1 MEKPRHTNLNKE
13 TLASIIH
20 KKLGLSNVISIKI
33 VNDLLNI
40 FNDNIKIGNLNLKN
54 FGTFKLINKNERVG
68 RNPKTGETHL
78 IKKRKFVSF
87 IVSKNLDK

>member
-1 MEKPRHTNLNKE
+1 MEKPRQNNLNKE
-13 TLASIIH
+13 NLANIIH
-20 KKLGLSNVISIKI
+20 KKIGLSNVISIKI

-40 FNDNIKIGNLNLKN
+40 FNDNIKIGNLILKN

-78 IKKRKFVSF
+78 IKERKF
-87 IVSKNLDK
+87 